1 MARAGLS
8 LVVAPVSRNGHAEL
22 AATLSARMSMS
33 KGGTVAMKSVLRSRV
48 AARTLPATAGPAP
61 KPRPSPQVSARI
73 APPRSGGRFIA
84 VKQLSC
90 YEAVRHGA
98 GHARP
103 ARPRFESLWGRRIG
117 ADGGAV
123 FDRIDALYHEPHRR
137 YHTTA
142 HIEHCLR
149 QFDLAVDRMDEPD
162 AVEMALWFHD
172 AIYEIPA
179 KDNELRSADLFA
191 AQAGGRGPEEFRAN
205 VHDLIMATTHLGPP
219 RTRDESFMLDIDL
232 SSFGRPWEE
241 FLDDSR
247 SVRAELAHLSDAEFA
262 SRQKKFLASLAARPV
277 FCFTEFFRER
287 HEARARANIERL
299 CAMLEAEDRI

>member
-1 MARAGLS
+1 MD
-8 LVVAPVSRNGHAEL
+8 
-22 AATLSARMSMS
+22 
-33 KGGTVAMKSVLRSRV
+33 
-48 AARTLPATAGPAP
+48 
-61 KPRPSPQVSARI
+61 
-73 APPRSGGRFIA
+73 
-84 VKQLSC
+84 
-90 YEAVRHGA
+90 
-98 GHARP
+98 
-103 ARPRFESLWGRRIG
+103 RPRFELLWRRRIG
-117 ADGGAV
+117 GDAGAV
-123 FDRIDALYHEPHRR
+123 FDQIDALYREPHRR
-137 YHTTA
+137 YHTAA

-149 QFDLAVDRMDEPD
+149 QFDLAADRMDEPD

-172 AIYEIPA
+172 AIYDIPVR
-179 KDNELRSADLFA
+179 DNELRSAALFTA
-191 AQAGGRGPEEFRAN
+191 RAGGRGAEKFRSN
-205 VHDLIMATTHLGPP
+205 VYDLIMATTHLEPPP

-299 CAMLEAEDRI
+299 RAMLEAGDRV